1 MRGFLPGILCAITI
15 CASSA
20 YGQGTEVQP
29 LHATA
34 GTVLTFYSQTRLKP
48 GDGNVLDALPKG
60 TEVKVKLL
68 ESIDSRVGRDG
79 LEFRGVLNAP
89 LTSGNEVIVHADA
102 EVHGLLV
109 LLRSRNHPD
118 GFRYELL
125 ITNITEN
132 GKTYNLT
139 AALSPSFFDA
149 PAPVQSSAN
158 EEQPAKQGQP
168 GKDQATSISK
178 IPAN

>member
-1 MRGFLPGILCAITI
+1 MRGFLPVVLCAMGV
-15 CASSA
+15 CAGSA
-20 YGQGTEVQP
+20 YGQATEIPP

-48 GDGNVLDALPKG
+48 ADGNALDGLPKG

-125 ITNITEN
+125 ITSITEN
-132 GKTYNLT
+132 GKTYDLT

-149 PAPVQSSAN
+149 PAPVQSSAT
-158 EEQPAKQGQP
+158 EEPPAKQTQPAK
-168 GKDQATSISK
+168 DQTTSISRA
-178 IPAN
+178 PAN